1 VAVQTGKIILIH
13 GPSSSGKS
21 SIAGELQARI
31 EAPFWHISIDH
42 LRDAGILPMA
52 RIRSREFPWSGLRE
66 PFFDGFHHALAA
78 YAGSGNNLI
87 VEHIVETRA
96 WMDDLVRL
104 LSRFDVFF
112 VRIACNVVEMERRE
126 IVRGDRR
133 AGDARRDFETLP
145 VFTYDLE
152 LDSTA
157 TNAGE
162 NVGRLLSAW
171 RARRGPS
178 AFERMA
184 RNASVGG

>member
-1 VAVQTGKIILIH
+1 MAVQTGKIILIH

-21 SIAGELQARI
+21 AIAGELQARI

-42 LRDAGILPMA
+42 MRDAGILPMA
-52 RIRSREFPWSGLRE
+52 RIRSREFPWTGLRG

-87 VEHIVETRA
+87 VEHIVETQE
-96 WMDDLVRL
+96 WMGDLVRL
-104 LSRFDVFF
+104 LTGFDVFS
-112 VRIACNVVEMERRE
+112 VRIHCDVEEMERRE
-126 IVRGDRR
+126 IARGDRR

-145 VFTYDLE
+145 VFTHDLE

-157 TNAGE
+157 TKAGE
-162 NVGRLLSAW
+162 NVDRLLSAW
-171 RARRGPS
+171 RARRRPS

-184 RNASVGG
+184 QDSSVGG

>member
-1 VAVQTGKIILIH
+1 MAVQTGKIILIH

-52 RIRSREFPWSGLRE
+52 RIQSREFAWSGLRE

-104 LSRFDVFF
+104 LTGFDVFF
-112 VRIACNVVEMERRE
+112 VRVHCDVEEMERRE
-126 IVRGDRR
+126 LARGDRR

-145 VFTYDLE
+145 VFRYDLE

-157 TNAGE
+157 TDAGE
-162 NVGRLLSAW
+162 NVERLLAGW
-171 RARRGPS
+171 RSRQRPS
-178 AFERMA
+178 ALERMA
-184 RNASVGG
+184 EDGSVGG

>member
-1 VAVQTGKIILIH
+1 VQTGEIILIH

-42 LRDAGILPMA
+42 LRDAGVLPMA
-52 RIRSREFPWSGLRE
+52 RIRSGEFAWTGLRE

-87 VEHIVETRA
+87 VEHIVETQT
-96 WMDDLVRL
+96 WMADLVRL
-104 LSRFDVFF
+104 LTGFDVFF
-112 VRIACNVVEMERRE
+112 VRVHCDVEEMERRE
-126 IVRGDRR
+126 IARGDRR
-133 AGDARRDFETLP
+133 AGDARRDFEALP
-145 VFTYDLE
+145 VFPYDLE

-157 TNAGE
+157 VKSGE
-162 NVGRLLSAW
+162 NVDRLLAAW
-171 RARRGPS
+171 RERRRPS

-184 RNASVGG
+184 QAASVGG

>member
-1 VAVQTGKIILIH
+1 MQAGKIILIH

-52 RIRSREFPWSGLRE
+52 RIRSREFPWTGLRE

-87 VEHIVETRA
+87 VEHIVETQA
-96 WMDDLVRL
+96 WMADLVRIL
-104 LSRFDVFF
+104 TRFDVFF
-112 VRIACNVVEMERRE
+112 VRVHCAVEELERRE
-126 IVRGDRR
+126 IARGDRR
-133 AGDARRDFETLP
+133 AGDARRDFEALP
-145 VFTYDLE
+145 VFPYDLE

-157 TNAGE
+157 TTAGE
-162 NVGRLLSAW
+162 SVERLLSAW
-171 RARRGPS
+171 RGRLRPS
-178 AFERMA
+178 AFERVA
-184 RNASVGG
+184 QGASMRR